1 MILRFT
7 KVILPV
13 MLLLMYSH
21 TSHAQTTAKENP
33 ITTAVPF
40 LRLAADARTAAMGDV
55 SVATNPDA
63 NSSFYNGAKTAFN
76 VDKFGIGVTYSPWLS
91 ELEIKNL
98 YQLALAGYYK
108 FDDNQAISFGARN
121 FSQGEFNFT
130 DENGQ
135 DIKNFR
141 PQDLALEVGYS
152 RKLSEKF
159 GIGLNARYIYSK
171 LASNVGSSSS
181 YKNGSAVAADISAFY
196 KLKSG
201 WNFGLAFT
209 NLGSKMDYGNSKSY
223 IPANISLGTS
233 YNKNINADN
242 KITFAFE
249 ANKLLVPTPP
259 DPTDATKVADYQNQG
274 VVSSWFKSYGDAP
287 DGGREELREVQ
298 LGLGSEYSYKD
309 QFFLRAG
316 YFYENKLKGN
326 RNYATAGAGFMY
338 KATGFNLS
346 YLIPT
351 GNNTNNN
358 ALKNTF
364 RLSLLF
370 GCKNA
375 TTSK

>member
-1 MILRFT
+1 
-7 KVILPV
+7 
-13 MLLLMYSH
+13 MLLLCSYAIM
-21 TSHAQTTAKENP
+21 AQTTAKENP

-40 LRLAADARTAAMGDV
+40 LRLSSDARIAAMGDV
-55 SVATNPDA
+55 GVATNPDA

-76 VDKFGIGVTYSPWLS
+76 VDKFGIGVTYTPWLS
-91 ELEIKNL
+91 ELDIRNL
-98 YQLALAGYYK
+98 YQLALSGYYK
-108 FDDNQAISFGARN
+108 FDENQAVSFGVRN
-121 FSQGEFNFT
+121 FSQGEFQFT
-130 DENGQ
+130 DDNGQ
-135 DIKNFR
+135 SVKSFR
-141 PQDLALEVGYS
+141 PQDLAVEAGYS
-152 RKLSEKF
+152 RKLSQKF
-159 GIGLNARYIYSK
+159 GIGLTARYIYSK
-171 LASNVGSSSS
+171 LASNVGSSST
-181 YKNGSAVAADISAFY
+181 YKNGSAVSADVAAFY
-196 KLKSG
+196 KLQSG

-209 NLGSKMDYGNSKSY
+209 NLGSKMDYGSSKSY

-233 YNKNINADN
+233 YNKSIDADN

-259 DPTDATKVADYQNQG
+259 DATDATKVADYNNQG

-287 DGGREELREVQ
+287 GGGKEELREVQ

-309 QFFLRAG
+309 AFFLRAG

-326 RNYATAGAGFMY
+326 RNYATAGAGFKY

>member
-7 KVILPV
+7 KAILPV
-13 MLLLMYSH
+13 MLLMLGST
-21 TSHAQTTAKENP
+21 TSFAQAAKENP

-40 LRLAADARTAAMGDV
+40 LRLSADARTAAMGDV
-55 SVATNPDA
+55 GVATNPDA

-76 VDKFGIGVTYSPWLS
+76 ADKFGIGVTYTPWLS
-91 ELEIKNL
+91 ELDIRNL

-108 FDDNQAISFGARN
+108 FDDNQAISFGVRN
-121 FSQGEFNFT
+121 FSQGEFYFT
-130 DENGQ
+130 DDNGQ
-135 DIKNFR
+135 DVKSFR
-141 PQDLALEVGYS
+141 PQDVAAEIGYS
-152 RKLSEKF
+152 RKLSQKF
-159 GIGLNARYIYSK
+159 GIGLTARYLYSK
-171 LASNVGSSSS
+171 LASNVGSSST

-196 KLKSG
+196 KLPSG

-209 NLGSKMDYGNSKSY
+209 NLGSKMDYGSSQSY

-233 YNKNINADN
+233 YNKSLNADN

-259 DPTDATKVADYQNQG
+259 DATDAAKVADYNNQG

-287 DGGREELREVQ
+287 GGGKEELREVQ
-298 LGLGSEYSYKD
+298 LGFGSEYSYKD
-309 QFFLRAG
+309 QFFLRGG

-326 RNYATAGAGFMY
+326 RNYATAGAGFKY
-338 KATGFNLS
+338 KATGFSLS

-370 GCKNA
+370 GSKNS

>member
-13 MLLLMYSH
+13 VLLILGSKL
-21 TSHAQTTAKENP
+21 SFAQAVKDNP

-40 LRLAADARTAAMGDV
+40 LRLSADARTAAMGDV
-55 SVATNPDA
+55 GVATNPDA
-63 NSSFYNGAKTAFN
+63 NSAFYNGAKTAFN
-76 VDKFGIGVTYSPWLS
+76 VNKFGIGATYTPYLHD
-91 ELEIKNL
+91 LEIKNL

-108 FDDNQAISFGARN
+108 FDENQALSFGVRN
-121 FSQGEFNFT
+121 FSQGEFFFT
-130 DENGQ
+130 DDNGQ
-135 DIKNFR
+135 DVKSFR
-141 PQDLALEVGYS
+141 PQDLAAEIGYS
-152 RKLSEKF
+152 RKLSDKF

-171 LASNVGSSSS
+171 LASNVGTNST

-209 NLGSKMDYGNSKSY
+209 NLGSKMDYGNTKSY
-223 IPANISLGTS
+223 IPANIALGTS
-233 YNKNINADN
+233 YNTSLNEDN
-242 KITFAFE
+242 KLTFAFE

-259 DPTDATKVADYQNQG
+259 DPTDITKVNDYANQG

-287 DGGREELREVQ
+287 GGGKEELREVQ

-338 KATGFNLS
+338 KSTGLNLS

>member
-1 MILRFT
+1 MSLRFT
-7 KVILPV
+7 RGTLPV
-13 MLLLMYSH
+13 LMLMMFSY
-21 TSHAQTTAKENP
+21 TSFSQAAKENP

-40 LRLAADARTAAMGDV
+40 LRLSADARTAAMGDV
-55 SVATNPDA
+55 GVATNPDA

-76 VDKFGIGVTYSPWLS
+76 VDKFGIGVTYTPWLS
-91 ELEIKNL
+91 ELDIRNL

-108 FDDNQAISFGARN
+108 FDANQAISFGVRN

-130 DENGQ
+130 DDNGQ
-135 DIKNFR
+135 DIKSFR
-141 PQDLALEVGYS
+141 PNDLAVELGYS
-152 RKLSEKF
+152 RKLSDKF
-159 GIGLNARYIYSK
+159 GIGLTARYINSR
-171 LASNVGSSSS
+171 LADNVGANST
-181 YKNGSAVAADISAFY
+181 YKNGSAIAADISAFY

-201 WNFGLAFT
+201 WNFGLAVT
-209 NLGSKMDYGNSKSY
+209 NLGNKMDYGGGETF
-223 IPANISLGTS
+223 IPANIALGTS
-233 YNKNINADN
+233 YNKEIDADN

-249 ANKLLVPTPP
+249 ASKLLVPTPP
-259 DPTDATKVADYQNQG
+259 DPTDAAKVADYENMG
-274 VVSSWFKSYGDAP
+274 VASSWFSSFGDAP
-287 DGGREELREVQ
+287 AGGKEELREV
-298 LGLGSEYSYKD
+298 LLSLGSEYSFKD

-326 RNYATAGAGFMY
+326 RNYATAGAGFKY

-370 GCKNA
+370 GSNNN

>member
-13 MLLLMYSH
+13 LMLTMYLGTVS
-21 TSHAQTTAKENP
+21 AQTTAKENP

-40 LRLAADARTAAMGDV
+40 LRLSADARTAAMGDAG
-55 SVATNPDA
+55 VATNPDA
-63 NSSFYNGAKTAFN
+63 NSSFYNGGKTAFN
-76 VDKFGIGVTYSPWLS
+76 EGKFGIGATYTPWLS
-91 ELEIKNL
+91 ELEVKNL
-98 YQLALAGYYK
+98 FQLALSGYYK
-108 FDDNQAISFGARN
+108 LDNNQALSFGVRD

-130 DENGQ
+130 DDNGQ
-135 DIKNFR
+135 AIKTFKPN
-141 PQDLALEVGYS
+141 DVALELGYS
-152 RKLSEKF
+152 RKLSESF
-159 GIGLNARYIYSK
+159 GLGITGRYINSR
-171 LASNVGSSSS
+171 LASDVGSNSS

-209 NLGSKMDYGNSKSY
+209 NLGSKINYGSTSSY
-223 IPANISLGTS
+223 IPANISLGTA
-233 YNKNINADN
+233 YNKTFNTDN
-242 KITFAFE
+242 KISFTVE

-259 DPTDATKVADYQNQG
+259 DPTDAAKVAAYETQG

-287 DGGREELREVQ
+287 GGGKEELKEVQ
-298 LGLGSEYSYKD
+298 LGFGSEYSYKD
-309 QFFLRAG
+309 QFFLRGG

-326 RNYATAGAGFMY
+326 RNYATVGAGLAY
-338 KATGFNLS
+338 KNTGFNLS

-370 GCKNA
+370 ACKN
-375 TTSK
+375 TK

>member
-1 MILRFT
+1 
-7 KVILPV
+7 
-13 MLLLMYSH
+13 MLLM
-21 TSHAQTTAKENP
+21 TSSYVSFAQTTAKENP

-40 LRLAADARTAAMGDV
+40 LRLAADARAAAMGDV

-63 NSSFYNGAKTAFN
+63 NSSFYSGAKTAFN

-91 ELEIKNL
+91 ELEIRNL

-108 FDDNQAISFGARN
+108 FDNNQAISFGARN

-135 DIKNFR
+135 DIKSFR
-141 PQDLALEVGYS
+141 PQDLALELGYS
-152 RKLSEKF
+152 RKLSETF
-159 GIGLNARYIYSK
+159 GIGLNARYIHSK
-171 LASNVGSSSS
+171 LASNVGSSTS
-181 YKNGSAVAADISAFY
+181 YKNGSSVAADVSAFY

-209 NLGSKMDYGNSKSY
+209 NLGSKMDYGAGKSY
-223 IPANISLGTS
+223 IPANIALGTS

-259 DPTDATKVADYQNQG
+259 DATDAAKVADYQNQG
-274 VVSSWFKSYGDAP
+274 VVSSWFKSFGDAP
-287 DGGREELREVQ
+287 AGGKEELREVQ
-298 LGLGSEYSYKD
+298 LGFGSEYSYKD

-316 YFYENKLKGN
+316 YFNENKLKGN

-338 KATGFNLS
+338 KATGLNLS